1 MKPLRKTHQREI
13 ILEELCAHPVHPTA
27 DELYERVRK
36 RLPRVSL
43 ATVYRNLEILS
54 DLGII
59 QKIETA
65 GRQKRYDGNPE
76 PHYHIRC
83 IGCGRVDD
91 VDLPRP
97 AEVQTEIPERS
108 RNGFK
113 VLDLKVDFYGLC
125 PACEEKSTEE
135 PSIH

>member
-1 MKPLRKTHQREI
+1 MKQLRRTHQREI

-27 DELYERVRK
+27 DELYERVRR

-59 QKIETA
+59 QKIEAA

-76 PHYHIRC
+76 PHHHIRC
-83 IGCGRVDD
+83 VRCGRVDD
-91 VDLPRP
+91 VDLPESARV
-97 AEVQTEIPERS
+97 EVTMPERS

-113 VLDLKVDFYGLC
+113 IMDYKLDFSGLC
-125 PACEEKSTEE
+125 PQCQAMEEKETV
-135 PSIH
+135 H